1 MATPLAL
8 IIRYISTAFSGC
20 VLMMWGVINFSL
32 QLRTHLAAP
41 DLEVGDA
48 GDVLRTGWNYS
59 WLMAAVMS
67 LIPMVIG
74 VVLIR
79 GTMKEANR
87 ARQLM
92 G

>member
-8 IIRYISTAFSGC
+8 IVRYISTAFSGC

-41 DLEVGDA
+41 ELEIGAAGDA
-48 GDVLRTGWNYS
+48 LRTGWSYS
-59 WLMAAVMS
+59 WIMAAVMS
-67 LIPMVIG
+67 LIPFVVG
-74 VVLIR
+74 VLLIR
-79 GTMKEANR
+79 GVMKEANR